1 LGSIKRLKSRSF
13 EKVNGMSLNSLERTI
28 DKVLSQ
34 KESALISEIDSALQ
48 KSLKNL
54 ESSKS
59 ILEVEYD
66 GIIESSK
73 KQAEN
78 LKRQIIG
85 SSTLN
90 ARNKELI
97 IIESA
102 IDEIFTKAKEKLAQ
116 SNNEKNY
123 EKLLTR
129 MIQDS
134 VSKLGSDIVIQCN
147 KTDQKLVRKISSQES
162 TGKNMKI
169 SVSDDFLDIIGG
181 IKATSVD
188 GTMTLDNTLDSNIET
203 LKPLI
208 RKDIVQL
215 LRREKK

>member
-1 LGSIKRLKSRSF
+1 
-13 EKVNGMSLNSLERTI
+13 MSLNSLERTI

-34 KESALISEIDSALQ
+34 KESELISDIDSALQ
-48 KSLKNL
+48 NSLKNL

-59 ILEVEYD
+59 TLQVEYD
-66 GIIESSK
+66 AIIESSK

-90 ARNKELI
+90 ARNKELV

-129 MIQDS
+129 LIQDS
-134 VSKLGSDIVIQCN
+134 VSKLGSDTVIQCN
-147 KTDQKLVRKISSQES
+147 KADQKLVRKVSSQES

-169 SVSDDFLDIIGG
+169 SVSDDFIDIIGG
-181 IKATSVD
+181 IKATSAD
-188 GTMTLDNTLDSNIET
+188 GTMTLDNTLDSNIEN

-215 LRREKK
+215 LRGENK

>member
-1 LGSIKRLKSRSF
+1 
-13 EKVNGMSLNSLERTI
+13 MSLNSLERTI
-28 DKVLSQ
+28 DKVLSH

-48 KSLKNL
+48 NSLKNL
-54 ESSKS
+54 ESSKGS
-59 ILEVEYD
+59 LQVEYAN
-66 GIIESSK
+66 IIESSK

-90 ARNKELI
+90 ARNKELV

-102 IDEIFTKAKEKLAQ
+102 IDEIFNKAKEKLAKG
-116 SNNEKNY
+116 NNEKDY

-129 MIQDS
+129 MIQDC
-134 VSKLGSDIVIQCN
+134 VAKLGSEIIIQCN
-147 KTDQKLVRKISSQES
+147 SADLKLVKKISSQES
-162 TGKNMKI
+162 SDKKMKI
-169 SVSDDFLDIIGG
+169 TVSDEAIDIIGG
-181 IKATSVD
+181 IKAASLD

-215 LRREKK
+215 LRGENK

>member
-1 LGSIKRLKSRSF
+1 
-13 EKVNGMSLNSLERTI
+13 MSLNSLERTI

-34 KESALISEIDSALQ
+34 KESELISEIDSALQ
-48 KSLKNL
+48 NSLKNL

-59 ILEVEYD
+59 TLQVEYD
-66 GIIESSK
+66 AIIESSK

-85 SSTLN
+85 SSTLT

-102 IDEIFTKAKEKLAQ
+102 IDEIFTKAKEKLTQ

-129 MIQDS
+129 MIKDS

-147 KTDQKLVRKISSQES
+147 KADQKLVRNISSQES
-162 TGKNMKI
+162 TGKNMKV
-169 SVSDDFLDIIGG
+169 SVSDNFLDILGG
-181 IKATSVD
+181 IKATSMD
-188 GTMTLDNTLDSNIET
+188 GTMTLDNTLDSNIES

-215 LRREKK
+215 LRGENK

>member
-1 LGSIKRLKSRSF
+1 
-13 EKVNGMSLNSLERTI
+13 MSSNSLERTI

-48 KSLKNL
+48 NSLKNL

-59 ILEVEYD
+59 NLQVEYD
-66 GIIESSK
+66 NIIESSK

-85 SSTLN
+85 SNTLN
-90 ARNKELI
+90 ARNKELV

-102 IDEIFTKAKEKLAQ
+102 IDEIFEKAKEKLAK

-134 VSKLGSDIVIQCN
+134 STKLGSEIVIQCN
-147 KTDQKLVRKISSQES
+147 KTDLNLVKKLVSQES
-162 TGKNMKI
+162 SNKKSKI
-169 SVSDDFLDIIGG
+169 TVSDEVVDIIGG
-181 IKATSVD
+181 IKAASID
-188 GTMTLDNTLDSNIET
+188 GTMSLDNTLDSNIES

-208 RKDIVQL
+208 RKEIVQL
-215 LRREKK
+215 LRGENK

>member
-1 LGSIKRLKSRSF
+1 
-13 EKVNGMSLNSLERTI
+13 MSSNSLERTI

-48 KSLKNL
+48 NSLKNL

-59 ILEVEYD
+59 SLQVEYEN
-66 GIIESSK
+66 IIESSK

-90 ARNKELI
+90 ARNKELV

-102 IDEIFTKAKEKLAQ
+102 IDEIFDKAKEKLAK

-134 VSKLGSDIVIQCN
+134 STKLGSEIVIQCN
-147 KTDQKLVRKISSQES
+147 KTDLNLVKKLVSQEAS
-162 TGKNMKI
+162 NKKSKI
-169 SVSDDFLDIIGG
+169 TVSDEVVDIIGG
-181 IKATSVD
+181 IKAASVD
-188 GTMTLDNTLDSNIET
+188 GAMSLDNTLDSTIES

-208 RKDIVQL
+208 RKEIVQL
-215 LRREKK
+215 LRGENK

>member
-1 LGSIKRLKSRSF
+1 
-13 EKVNGMSLNSLERTI
+13 MSSNSLERTI

-48 KSLKNL
+48 NSLKNL

-59 ILEVEYD
+59 ILQVEYD
-66 GIIESSK
+66 NIIESSK

-90 ARNKELI
+90 ARNKELV

-102 IDEIFTKAKEKLAQ
+102 IDEIFAKAKEKLAK

-129 MIQDS
+129 LIQDS
-134 VSKLGSDIVIQCN
+134 SAKLGSEIVIQCN
-147 KTDQKLVRKISSQES
+147 KTDLNLVKKLVSQES
-162 TGKNMKI
+162 SNRKSKI
-169 SVSDDFLDIIGG
+169 TISDEVVDIIGG
-181 IKATSVD
+181 IKAASVD
-188 GTMTLDNTLDSNIET
+188 GTMSLDNTLDSNIET

-208 RKDIVQL
+208 RKEIVQL
-215 LRREKK
+215 LRGENK

>member
-1 LGSIKRLKSRSF
+1 
-13 EKVNGMSLNSLERTI
+13 MSLNSLERTI

-48 KSLKNL
+48 NSLKNL

-59 ILEVEYD
+59 SLQVEYD
-66 GIIESSK
+66 NIIESSK

-90 ARNKELI
+90 ARNKELV

-102 IDEIFTKAKEKLAQ
+102 IDEIFIKAKEKLAK

-129 MIQDS
+129 LIQDS
-134 VSKLGSDIVIQCN
+134 YTKLGSEIVIQCN
-147 KTDQKLVRKISSQES
+147 KTDLNLVKKLVSQES
-162 TGKNMKI
+162 SNRKSKI
-169 SVSDDFLDIIGG
+169 TVSDEVVDIIGG
-181 IKATSVD
+181 IKAASVD
-188 GTMTLDNTLDSNIET
+188 GTMSLDNTLDSNIES

-208 RKDIVQL
+208 RKEIVQL
-215 LRREKK
+215 LRGENK

>member
-1 LGSIKRLKSRSF
+1 
-13 EKVNGMSLNSLERTI
+13 MSLTSLERTI

-34 KESALISEIDSALQ
+34 KESALISEINSALQ
-48 KSLKNL
+48 NSLKNL
-54 ESSKS
+54 ESSKTN
-59 ILEVEYD
+59 LQVEYD
-66 GIIESSK
+66 NIIESSK

-90 ARNKELI
+90 ARNKELV

-102 IDEIFTKAKEKLAQ
+102 IDEIFNKAREKLAQ

-129 MIQDS
+129 MIKDS
-134 VSKLGSDIVIQCN
+134 IAKLGSEIIIQCN
-147 KTDQKLVRKISSQES
+147 KTDLKLVKKISSEES
-162 TGKNMKI
+162 TNKKVKI
-169 SVSDDFLDIIGG
+169 TVSDEVIDVIGG
-181 IKATSVD
+181 IEATSVD
-188 GTMTLDNTLDSNIET
+188 GTMTLDNTLDSSIES

-215 LRREKK
+215 LRGEIK

>member
-1 LGSIKRLKSRSF
+1 
-13 EKVNGMSLNSLERTI
+13 MSLNSLERAI

-48 KSLKNL
+48 NSLKNL

-59 ILEVEYD
+59 SLQVEYD
-66 GIIESSK
+66 NIIESSK

-85 SSTLN
+85 SNTLN
-90 ARNKELI
+90 ARNKELV

-102 IDEIFTKAKEKLAQ
+102 IDEIFIKAKEKLAK

-123 EKLLTR
+123 EKLLAQL
-129 MIQDS
+129 IQDS
-134 VSKLGSDIVIQCN
+134 SAKLGSEIVIQCN
-147 KTDQKLVRKISSQES
+147 RTDLSLVKKLVSQES
-162 TGKNMKI
+162 SNKESKI
-169 SVSDDFLDIIGG
+169 TVSDEVVDIIGG
-181 IKATSVD
+181 IKAASAD
-188 GTMTLDNTLDSNIET
+188 GTMSLDNTLDSNIEG

-208 RKDIVQL
+208 RKEIVQL
-215 LRREKK
+215 LRGENK

>member
-1 LGSIKRLKSRSF
+1 
-13 EKVNGMSLNSLERTI
+13 MSLNSLERTI

-48 KSLKNL
+48 NSLKNL
-54 ESSKS
+54 ESSKTT
-59 ILEVEYD
+59 LQVEYD
-66 GIIESSK
+66 AIIESSK

-123 EKLLTR
+123 EKLLTK

-134 VSKLGSDIVIQCN
+134 VSKLGSDILIQCN
-147 KTDQKLVRKISSQES
+147 KADQKLVRKISSQES
-162 TGKNMKI
+162 TGKNMKV

-181 IKATSVD
+181 IKATSAD
-188 GTMTLDNTLDSNIET
+188 GTMTLDNTLDSNIES

-208 RKDIVQL
+208 SKDIVQL
-215 LRREKK
+215 LRGENK

>member
-1 LGSIKRLKSRSF
+1 
-13 EKVNGMSLNSLERTI
+13 MSSNSLERTL

-48 KSLKNL
+48 NSLKNL

-59 ILEVEYD
+59 SLQVEYD
-66 GIIESSK
+66 NIIESSK

-90 ARNKELI
+90 ARNKELV

-102 IDEIFTKAKEKLAQ
+102 IDEIFIKAKEKLAK

-129 MIQDS
+129 LIQDS
-134 VSKLGSDIVIQCN
+134 SAKLGSEIVIQCN
-147 KTDQKLVRKISSQES
+147 KTDLNLVKKLVSQES
-162 TGKNMKI
+162 SNTKSKI
-169 SVSDDFLDIIGG
+169 TVSDEAVDIIGG
-181 IKATSVD
+181 IKAASVD
-188 GTMTLDNTLDSNIET
+188 GTMSLDNTLDSNIET

-208 RKDIVQL
+208 RKEIVQL
-215 LRREKK
+215 LRGENK

>member
-1 LGSIKRLKSRSF
+1 
-13 EKVNGMSLNSLERTI
+13 MSLNSLERTI

-48 KSLKNL
+48 NSLKNL

-59 ILEVEYD
+59 SLQVEYD
-66 GIIESSK
+66 NIIESSK

-90 ARNKELI
+90 ARNKELV

-102 IDEIFTKAKEKLAQ
+102 IDEIFTKAKEKLAK

-129 MIQDS
+129 LIQDS
-134 VSKLGSDIVIQCN
+134 STKLGSEIIIQCN
-147 KTDQKLVRKISSQES
+147 KTDLNLVKKLVSQES
-162 TGKNMKI
+162 SNRKSKI
-169 SVSDDFLDIIGG
+169 TVSDEVVDIIGG
-181 IKATSVD
+181 IKAASVD
-188 GTMTLDNTLDSNIET
+188 GTMSLDNTLDSNIES

-208 RKDIVQL
+208 RKEIVQL
-215 LRREKK
+215 LRGENK

>member
-1 LGSIKRLKSRSF
+1 
-13 EKVNGMSLNSLERTI
+13 MSLNSLERTI

-34 KESALISEIDSALQ
+34 KESELISDIDSALQ
-48 KSLKNL
+48 NSLKNL

-59 ILEVEYD
+59 TLQIEYD
-66 GIIESSK
+66 AIIESSK

-90 ARNKELI
+90 ARNKELV

-134 VSKLGSDIVIQCN
+134 VSKLGSGILIQCN
-147 KTDQKLVRKISSQES
+147 KADQKLVRKISSQES
-162 TGKNMKI
+162 TGKNMKV

-181 IKATSVD
+181 IKATSAD
-188 GTMTLDNTLDSNIET
+188 GTMTLDNTLDSNIES

-215 LRREKK
+215 LRGENK

>member
-1 LGSIKRLKSRSF
+1 
-13 EKVNGMSLNSLERTI
+13 MSLNSLERTI

-34 KESALISEIDSALQ
+34 KESALISEINSALQ
-48 KSLKNL
+48 NSLKNL
-54 ESSKS
+54 ESSKTN
-59 ILEVEYD
+59 LQVEYD
-66 GIIESSK
+66 NIIESSK

-90 ARNKELI
+90 ARNKELV

-102 IDEIFTKAKEKLAQ
+102 IDEIFNKAREKLAQ

-123 EKLLTR
+123 EKLLTN
-129 MIQDS
+129 MVGDS
-134 VSKLGSDIVIQCN
+134 IAKLGSEIIIQCN
-147 KTDQKLVRKISSQES
+147 KTDLKLVKKISSEES
-162 TGKNMKI
+162 TNKKVKI
-169 SVSDDFLDIIGG
+169 TVSDEVIDVIGG

-188 GTMTLDNTLDSNIET
+188 GTMTLDNTLDSSIES

-215 LRREKK
+215 LRGEIK

>member
-1 LGSIKRLKSRSF
+1 
-13 EKVNGMSLNSLERTI
+13 MSLNSLERTI

-48 KSLKNL
+48 NSLKNL
-54 ESSKS
+54 ESSKTT
-59 ILEVEYD
+59 LQVEYD
-66 GIIESSK
+66 AIIESSK

-102 IDEIFTKAKEKLAQ
+102 INEIFTKAKEKLGQ

-147 KTDQKLVRKISSQES
+147 KADQKLVRKISSQES

-181 IKATSVD
+181 IKATSAD
-188 GTMTLDNTLDSNIET
+188 GTMTFDNTLDSDIES

-215 LRREKK
+215 LRGENK

>member
-1 LGSIKRLKSRSF
+1 
-13 EKVNGMSLNSLERTI
+13 MSLNSLERTI

-48 KSLKNL
+48 NSLKNL
-54 ESSKS
+54 ESSKTT
-59 ILEVEYD
+59 LQVEYD
-66 GIIESSK
+66 AIIESSK

-78 LKRQIIG
+78 LKRQIVG

-116 SNNEKNY
+116 SNNDKNY

-129 MIQDS
+129 MMQDC

-147 KTDQKLVRKISSQES
+147 KADQKLVRKISSQES

-181 IKATSVD
+181 LKATSAD
-188 GTMTLDNTLDSNIET
+188 GTMTLDNTLDSNIES

-215 LRREKK
+215 LRGEKK

>member
-1 LGSIKRLKSRSF
+1 
-13 EKVNGMSLNSLERTI
+13 MSLNSLERTI

-34 KESALISEIDSALQ
+34 KESELISEIDSALQ
-48 KSLKNL
+48 NSLKNL

-59 ILEVEYD
+59 TLQLEYD
-66 GIIESSK
+66 AIIESSK

-85 SSTLN
+85 SSTLS

-102 IDEIFTKAKEKLAQ
+102 IDEIFTKAKEKLTQ

-134 VSKLGSDIVIQCN
+134 VLKLGSAIVIQCN
-147 KTDQKLVRKISSQES
+147 KADQKLVRNISSQES
-162 TGKNMKI
+162 TGKNMKV
-169 SVSDDFLDIIGG
+169 SVSDDFLDILGG

-188 GTMTLDNTLDSNIET
+188 GTMTLDNTLDSNIES

-215 LRREKK
+215 LRGENK

>member
-1 LGSIKRLKSRSF
+1 
-13 EKVNGMSLNSLERTI
+13 MSLNSLERTI

-34 KESALISEIDSALQ
+34 KESELISEIDSALQ
-48 KSLKNL
+48 NSLKNL

-59 ILEVEYD
+59 TLQVEYD
-66 GIIESSK
+66 AIIESSK

-85 SSTLN
+85 SSTLS

-102 IDEIFTKAKEKLAQ
+102 IDEIFTKAKEKLTQ

-129 MIQDS
+129 MIKDS

-147 KTDQKLVRKISSQES
+147 KADQKLVRNISSQES
-162 TGKNMKI
+162 TGKNMKV
-169 SVSDDFLDIIGG
+169 SVSDDFLDILGG
-181 IKATSVD
+181 IKATSMD

-215 LRREKK
+215 LRGEKK

>member
-1 LGSIKRLKSRSF
+1 
-13 EKVNGMSLNSLERTI
+13 MSLNSLERTI

-34 KESALISEIDSALQ
+34 KESELVSEIDSALQ
-48 KSLKNL
+48 NSLKNL

-59 ILEVEYD
+59 TLQVEYD

-102 IDEIFTKAKEKLAQ
+102 IDEIFTKAKEKLTR
-116 SNNEKNY
+116 SNDEKNY

-162 TGKNMKI
+162 TGKKMKI
-169 SVSDDFLDIIGG
+169 SVSDDFLDMIGG

-188 GTMTLDNTLDSNIET
+188 GTMTLDSTLDSNIES

-215 LRREKK
+215 LRGEKK

>member
-1 LGSIKRLKSRSF
+1 
-13 EKVNGMSLNSLERTI
+13 MSLNSLERTI

-34 KESALISEIDSALQ
+34 KESELISDIDSALQ
-48 KSLKNL
+48 NSLKNL

-59 ILEVEYD
+59 TLQVEYD
-66 GIIESSK
+66 AIIESSK

-90 ARNKELI
+90 ARNKELV

-129 MIQDS
+129 LIQDS
-134 VSKLGSDIVIQCN
+134 VSKLGSDTVIQCN
-147 KTDQKLVRKISSQES
+147 KADQKLVRKVSSQES
-162 TGKNMKI
+162 TGKNMKV

-181 IKATSVD
+181 IKATSAD
-188 GTMTLDNTLDSNIET
+188 GTMTLDNTLDSNIES

-208 RKDIVQL
+208 RKGIVQL
-215 LRREKK
+215 LRGENK

>member
-1 LGSIKRLKSRSF
+1 
-13 EKVNGMSLNSLERTI
+13 MSLNSLEGTI

-48 KSLKNL
+48 NSLKNL
-54 ESSKS
+54 ESSKGS
-59 ILEVEYD
+59 LQVEYAN
-66 GIIESSK
+66 IIESSK

-90 ARNKELI
+90 ARNKELV

-102 IDEIFTKAKEKLAQ
+102 IDEIFNKAKEKLAK
-116 SNNEKNY
+116 SNNEKDY

-129 MIQDS
+129 MVQDS
-134 VSKLGSDIVIQCN
+134 VAKLGSEIIIQCN
-147 KTDQKLVRKISSQES
+147 SADLKLVKKISSQES
-162 TGKNMKI
+162 SDKKMKI
-169 SVSDDFLDIIGG
+169 TVSDEAIDIIGG
-181 IKATSVD
+181 IKAASLD

-215 LRREKK
+215 LRGENK

>member
-1 LGSIKRLKSRSF
+1 
-13 EKVNGMSLNSLERTI
+13 MSSNSLERTI

-48 KSLKNL
+48 NSLKNL

-59 ILEVEYD
+59 SLQVEYD
-66 GIIESSK
+66 NIIESSR

-90 ARNKELI
+90 ARNKELV

-102 IDEIFTKAKEKLAQ
+102 IDEIFIKAKEKLAK

-129 MIQDS
+129 LIQDS
-134 VSKLGSDIVIQCN
+134 SAKLGSEIVIQCN
-147 KTDQKLVRKISSQES
+147 KTDLNLVKKLVSQES
-162 TGKNMKI
+162 SNRKAKI
-169 SVSDDFLDIIGG
+169 TVSDEVVDIIGG

-188 GTMTLDNTLDSNIET
+188 GTTSLDNTLDSNIES

-208 RKDIVQL
+208 RKEIVQL
-215 LRREKK
+215 LRGENK

>member
-1 LGSIKRLKSRSF
+1 
-13 EKVNGMSLNSLERTI
+13 MSLNSLERTI

-34 KESALISEIDSALQ
+34 KESALISGIDSALQ

-59 ILEVEYD
+59 SLQSEYD
-66 GIIESSK
+66 NIIESSK

-90 ARNKELI
+90 ARNKELV

-102 IDEIFTKAKEKLAQ
+102 IDEIFNKAKKKLTE
-116 SNNEKNY
+116 SNSQKNY
-123 EKLLTR
+123 EKLLSN
-129 MIQDS
+129 MIEDTAER
-134 VSKLGSDIVIQCN
+134 LGSEIILQCN
-147 KTDQKLVRKISSQES
+147 KTDLKLVKKLSSEIS
-162 TGKNMKI
+162 TDKKMKI
-169 SVSDDFLDIIGG
+169 TVSDEVIDIIGG
-181 IKATSVD
+181 IKATSLD
-188 GTMTLDNTLDSNIET
+188 GTMTLDNTLDSSIES

-215 LRREKK
+215 LRGEKK

>member
-1 LGSIKRLKSRSF
+1 
-13 EKVNGMSLNSLERTI
+13 MSLNSLERTI

-48 KSLKNL
+48 NSLKNL

-59 ILEVEYD
+59 SLQVEYD
-66 GIIESSK
+66 NIIESSK

-90 ARNKELI
+90 ARNKELV

-102 IDEIFTKAKEKLAQ
+102 IDEIFTKAKEKLTQ

-129 MIQDS
+129 LIQDS

-147 KTDQKLVRKISSQES
+147 KADQKLVRKISSQEL

-181 IKATSVD
+181 IKV
-188 GTMTLDNTLDSNIET
+188 
-203 LKPLI
+203 
-208 RKDIVQL
+208 
-215 LRREKK
+215 

>member
-1 LGSIKRLKSRSF
+1 
-13 EKVNGMSLNSLERTI
+13 MSSNSLERTI

-48 KSLKNL
+48 NSLKNL

-59 ILEVEYD
+59 SLQVEYD
-66 GIIESSK
+66 NIIESSR

-90 ARNKELI
+90 ARNKELV

-102 IDEIFTKAKEKLAQ
+102 IDEIFDKAKEKLSK

-134 VSKLGSDIVIQCN
+134 SAKLGSEIVIQCN
-147 KTDQKLVRKISSQES
+147 KTDLDLVKKLVSQEAS
-162 TGKNMKI
+162 NKKSKI
-169 SVSDDFLDIIGG
+169 IVSDEVVDIIGG
-181 IKATSVD
+181 IKAASVD
-188 GTMTLDNTLDSNIET
+188 GTMSLDNTLDSNIES

-208 RKDIVQL
+208 RKEIVQL
-215 LRREKK
+215 LRGENK

>member
-1 LGSIKRLKSRSF
+1 
-13 EKVNGMSLNSLERTI
+13 MSLNSLERTI

-48 KSLKNL
+48 NSLKNL
-54 ESSKS
+54 ESSKGS
-59 ILEVEYD
+59 LQVEYAN
-66 GIIESSK
+66 IIESSK

-90 ARNKELI
+90 ARNKELV

-102 IDEIFTKAKEKLAQ
+102 IDEIFNKAKEILAKG
-116 SNNEKNY
+116 NNEKDY

-129 MIQDS
+129 MIQDC
-134 VSKLGSDIVIQCN
+134 VAKLGSEIIIQCN
-147 KTDQKLVRKISSQES
+147 SADLKLVKKISSQES
-162 TGKNMKI
+162 SDKKMKI
-169 SVSDDFLDIIGG
+169 TVSDEAIDIIGG
-181 IKATSVD
+181 IKAASLD

-215 LRREKK
+215 LRGENK

>member
-1 LGSIKRLKSRSF
+1 
-13 EKVNGMSLNSLERTI
+13 MSLNSLERTI

-34 KESALISEIDSALQ
+34 KESALISEINSALRN
-48 KSLKNL
+48 SLKNL
-54 ESSKS
+54 ESSKTN
-59 ILEVEYD
+59 LQVEYD
-66 GIIESSK
+66 NIIESSK

-90 ARNKELI
+90 ARNKELV

-102 IDEIFTKAKEKLAQ
+102 IDEIFNKAREKLAQ

-129 MIQDS
+129 MIKDS
-134 VSKLGSDIVIQCN
+134 IAKLGSEIIIQCN
-147 KTDQKLVRKISSQES
+147 KTDLKLVKKISSEES
-162 TGKNMKI
+162 TNKKVKI
-169 SVSDDFLDIIGG
+169 TVSDKVIDVIGG

-188 GTMTLDNTLDSNIET
+188 GTMTLDNTLDSSIES

-215 LRREKK
+215 LRGEIK

>member
-1 LGSIKRLKSRSF
+1 
-13 EKVNGMSLNSLERTI
+13 MSLNSLERTI

-34 KESALISEIDSALQ
+34 KESELISDIDSALQ
-48 KSLKNL
+48 NSLKNL

-59 ILEVEYD
+59 TLQVEYD
-66 GIIESSK
+66 AIIESSK

-102 IDEIFTKAKEKLAQ
+102 IDEIFTKAKEKLTR

-169 SVSDDFLDIIGG
+169 SVSDDFLDMIGG

-188 GTMTLDNTLDSNIET
+188 GTMTLDSTLDSNIES

-215 LRREKK
+215 LRGEKK

>member
-1 LGSIKRLKSRSF
+1 
-13 EKVNGMSLNSLERTI
+13 MSLNSLERTI

-48 KSLKNL
+48 NSLKNL
-54 ESSKS
+54 ESSKTT
-59 ILEVEYD
+59 LQVEYD
-66 GIIESSK
+66 AIIESSR
-73 KQAEN
+73 KQAES

-85 SSTLN
+85 SSTLS

-102 IDEIFTKAKEKLAQ
+102 IDEIFTTAKEKLAQ

-129 MIQDS
+129 VIQDS
-134 VSKLGSDIVIQCN
+134 VSKLGSEIVIQCN
-147 KTDQKLVRKISSQES
+147 KADQKLVRKISSQES
-162 TGKNMKI
+162 TTKNMKV
-169 SVSDDFLDIIGG
+169 SVSDNFLDIIGG
-181 IKATSVD
+181 IKATSAD
-188 GTMTLDNTLDSNIET
+188 GTMTLDNTLDSNIES

-215 LRREKK
+215 LRGENK

>member
-1 LGSIKRLKSRSF
+1 
-13 EKVNGMSLNSLERTI
+13 MSLNSLERTI

-48 KSLKNL
+48 NSLKNL
-54 ESSKS
+54 ESSKGS
-59 ILEVEYD
+59 LQVEYAN
-66 GIIESSK
+66 IIESSK

-90 ARNKELI
+90 ARNKELV

-102 IDEIFTKAKEKLAQ
+102 IDEIFNKAKEKLAK
-116 SNNEKNY
+116 SNNEKDY

-129 MIQDS
+129 MVQDS
-134 VSKLGSDIVIQCN
+134 VAKLGSEIIIQCN
-147 KTDQKLVRKISSQES
+147 SADLKLVKKISLQES
-162 TGKNMKI
+162 SDKKMKI
-169 SVSDDFLDIIGG
+169 TISDEAIDIIGG
-181 IKATSVD
+181 IKAASLD

-215 LRREKK
+215 LRGENK

>member
-1 LGSIKRLKSRSF
+1 
-13 EKVNGMSLNSLERTI
+13 MSSNSLERTI

-34 KESALISEIDSALQ
+34 KESTLISEIDSALQ
-48 KSLKNL
+48 NSLKNL

-59 ILEVEYD
+59 SLQVEYD
-66 GIIESSK
+66 NIIESSK

-90 ARNKELI
+90 ARNKELV

-102 IDEIFTKAKEKLAQ
+102 IDEIFAKAKEKLAK

-129 MIQDS
+129 LIQDS
-134 VSKLGSDIVIQCN
+134 SAKLGSEIVIQCN
-147 KTDQKLVRKISSQES
+147 KTDLNLVKKLVSQES
-162 TGKNMKI
+162 SNRKSKI
-169 SVSDDFLDIIGG
+169 TVSDEVVDIIGG
-181 IKATSVD
+181 IKAASVD
-188 GTMTLDNTLDSNIET
+188 GTMSLDNTLDSNIET

-208 RKDIVQL
+208 RKEIVQL
-215 LRREKK
+215 LRGENK

>member
-1 LGSIKRLKSRSF
+1 
-13 EKVNGMSLNSLERTI
+13 MSSNSLERTI

-48 KSLKNL
+48 NSLKNL

-59 ILEVEYD
+59 NLQVEYD
-66 GIIESSK
+66 NIIESSK

-85 SSTLN
+85 SNTLT
-90 ARNKELI
+90 ARNKELV

-102 IDEIFTKAKEKLAQ
+102 IDEIFDKAKEKLAK

-134 VSKLGSDIVIQCN
+134 STKLGSEIVIQCN
-147 KTDQKLVRKISSQES
+147 KTDLNLVKKLVSQEAS
-162 TGKNMKI
+162 NKKSKI
-169 SVSDDFLDIIGG
+169 TVSDEVVDIIGG
-181 IKATSVD
+181 IKAASVD
-188 GTMTLDNTLDSNIET
+188 GAMSLDNTLDSTIES

-208 RKDIVQL
+208 RKEIVQL
-215 LRREKK
+215 LRGENK

>member
-1 LGSIKRLKSRSF
+1 
-13 EKVNGMSLNSLERTI
+13 MSLNSLERTI
-28 DKVLSQ
+28 DEVLSQ

-48 KSLKNL
+48 NSLKNL

-147 KTDQKLVRKISSQES
+147 KADQKLVRKISSQES

-181 IKATSVD
+181 IKVTSVD

-215 LRREKK
+215 LRGEKK

>member
-1 LGSIKRLKSRSF
+1 
-13 EKVNGMSLNSLERTI
+13 MSLNSLERTI

-34 KESALISEIDSALQ
+34 KESELISDIDSALQ
-48 KSLKNL
+48 NSLKNL

-59 ILEVEYD
+59 TLQVEYD
-66 GIIESSK
+66 AIIESSK
-73 KQAEN
+73 KQAES

-134 VSKLGSDIVIQCN
+134 VSKLGSDTVIQCN
-147 KTDQKLVRKISSQES
+147 KADQKLVRKVSSQES

-169 SVSDDFLDIIGG
+169 SVSDDFIDIIGG
-181 IKATSVD
+181 IKATSAD
-188 GTMTLDNTLDSNIET
+188 GTMTLDNTLDSNIES

-215 LRREKK
+215 LRGENK